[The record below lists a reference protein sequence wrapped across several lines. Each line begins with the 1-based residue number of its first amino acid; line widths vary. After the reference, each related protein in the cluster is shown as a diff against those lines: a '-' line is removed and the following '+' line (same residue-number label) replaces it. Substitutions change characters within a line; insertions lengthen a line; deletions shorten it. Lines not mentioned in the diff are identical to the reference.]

1 VVKNAVLFILT
12 VVLLGTA
19 FGQKIENPELRNQH
33 AANSAQAKPHK
44 SRSAATPVKSKSAG
58 ELAKIEQSGI
68 KNVKPVRSSKPGHPM
83 AQKTGTA
90 AQSKNKSAKFSYHP
104 PQAARKGRG
113 NGARTTGSARPPKTL
128 R

>member
-1 VVKNAVLFILT
+1 MVKNAVLFILT

-68 KNVKPVRSSKPGHPM
+68 KNVKPVRSSKPVHPM

-90 AQSKNKSAKFSYHP
+90 AQSKNKSANFSHHP
-104 PQAARKGRG
+104 PQPASKVRSKG
-113 NGARTTGSARPPKTL
+113 APATVSVRPPKTL